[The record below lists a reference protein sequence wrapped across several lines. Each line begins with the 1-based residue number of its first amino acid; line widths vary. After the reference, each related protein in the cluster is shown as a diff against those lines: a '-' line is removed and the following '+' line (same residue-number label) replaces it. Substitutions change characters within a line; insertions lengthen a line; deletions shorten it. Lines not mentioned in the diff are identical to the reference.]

1 MSRGAIDI
9 KVLQTLNPERKRHCF
24 CSAGACPPRVFDPNE
39 KRRLE
44 RSAGACLP
52 RVFDPN
58 EKRRLERSA
67 GACPPRSLR
76 RNEKRPKPKR
86 PRTFVAQTGAWRGT
100 GPRPT
105 VNGDGF
111 LLPNDH
117 LPRCGEIARGQRIEI
132 DTACNG
138 FSLCIPAIPIRRT
151 MPTVITPRTP
161 MPEV

>member
-24 CSAGACPPRVFDPNE
+24 CSARDRPPRVFDPNE
-39 KRRLE
+39 KR
-44 RSAGACLP
+44 C
-52 RVFDPN
+52 
-58 EKRRLERSA
+58 LERSA

-151 MPTVITPRTP
+151 MPTVITPCTP